1 MFERRHRTADSLN
14 FVQVKRRLKANET
27 LPALPGLAAQL
38 MACHSEISRRQ
49 RVENIEPTDEM
60 NIWADRE
67 SDDDFDD

>member
-1 MFERRHRTADSLN
+1 MFERRHRVADSLN

-38 MACHSEISRRQ
+38 MACHSEVARRQ

-60 NIWADRE
+60 NIWAE
-67 SDDDFDD
+67 SASDDDFDD